1 MLKTTRLLTL
11 WGLIALYLCCS
22 IDWIEAQENAQ
33 LQIPPSLVECYNTS
47 YFMDRANR
55 LPSNIETLITLIEKV
70 ENSYG
75 FNQNMRQLAVA
86 LIHRF
91 RQDGIQRAPGV
102 TANPGII
109 PYSPIGFQFPKFRI
123 LLQRL
128 IPGNAINFPNNTLT
142 REERCSLHFMLSSSF
157 DTRVRGDENTVCNNL
172 AQYRA
177 QRLPRAL
184 NAPQARPSNFI
195 GDVEIMDSISQAQAA
210 KRGAP
215 LQAGQQR
222 FNTNAKSYDY
232 EFGYADYGWGVGN
245 NNNNNGG
252 NSISQCPVENGVIRT
267 QWGTVSAGTL
277 IAGIAAGLEKR
288 SVPLRTLLSLAS
300 RRNGYQNLPQI
311 ATVNVDNRWA
321 ATLAGDLAEIALLQV
336 PVSPTEQA
344 TVGATGAWNSTVMPK
359 WYFLSQR
366 QNLEATDAE
375 IRGGIDGLILALNV
389 DQWNQQVG
397 NLKLSQLLRMYY
409 SLDGVMGSGIMACNR
424 MQTFQNIANYQQT
437 LLAQTSA
444 FAQVLDPEMQLVV
457 TLSQASIANF
467 SVLATNALI
476 NYLPMNDPSCS
487 VSSALPTD
495 VSQTITPMTNIYV
508 FVDTTWPF
516 YQVEPYVNYVLE
528 NLNINPYASSV
539 TLLAAAD
546 CSVIVNTTNYIS
558 DIFQGWNYTTHN
570 NYTQGFNLPAIM
582 QTVQNLTFQYMNAQK
597 TNSSVGG
604 RSLIALLVPYMST
617 VSPSD
622 SNYATT
628 QLQYF
633 SEVVPDL
640 RFIYY
645 GGGTI
650 SRFSSFVLNPTKDL
664 FAISISSTAATS
676 GQPVVMRIKTVPR
689 RIINPR
695 CGSAWY
701 TSTWGTDQM
710 TQYARAG
717 VTNFYRMV
725 PNYFYGAGN
734 GRYLNIQSQNSVQ
747 YTICTSRSV
756 ILPQQNATSS
766 NSDVTCTQ
774 LQGNTFSYD
783 LSNACNG
790 YYTIHQ
796 CPPLYVSV
804 QAPSTSSSSSLNPSS
819 SSYNPSLSG
828 FGGST
833 FATICTDDACQTPDQ
848 ARYIISVVNL
858 GCYSGVA
865 SLSASFFILITVYI
879 LSKIF

>member
-476 NYLPMNDPSCS
+476 NYLPSNVYNCPDASTPFGQEPEHITNLTTIM
-487 VSSALPTD
+487 TD
-495 VSQTITPMTNIYV
+495 IFVFLDTNWEYNYI
-508 FVDTTWPF
+508 VD
-516 YQVEPYVNYVLE
+516 YVNYVVE
-528 NLNINPYASSV
+528 RLNINPFGSSI
-539 TLLAAAD
+539 TLLAARDGA
-546 CSVIVNTTNYIS
+546 VMVNRTFYITE
-558 DIFQGWNYTTHN
+558 FYENWNKTSQSWFRPGFSLPLILSK
-570 NYTQGFNLPAIM
+570 TQILAETILK
-582 QTVQNLTFQYMNAQK
+582 QERE
-597 TNSSVGG
+597 SSSLGG
-604 RSLIALLVPYMST
+604 RSMIALLVP
-617 VSPSD
+617 SPIAFIYD
-622 SNYATT
+622 YDYDYCQNYVIYLNNSIPGLTFLYYAGGA
-628 QLQYF
+628 
-633 SEVVPDL
+633 VI
-640 RFIYY
+640 RFID
-645 GGGTI
+645 
-650 SRFSSFVLNPTKDL
+650 FVNNPHDDL
-664 FAISISSTAATS
+664 FMLNYDLDVKMVAE
-676 GQPVVMRIKTVPR
+676 PVVKRIRKVPR
-689 RIINPR
+689 RLNNPR
-695 CGSAWY
+695 CSAYWKSLSQGSNQIWQLE
-701 TSTWGTDQM
+701 GL
-710 TQYARAG
+710 G
-717 VTNFYRMV
+717 HINFYRLY
-725 PNYFYGAGN
+725 PHYFYSEGSM
-734 GRYLNIQSQNSVQ
+734 RYLKVRPISKIAFIV
-747 YTICTSRSV
+747 CTSRVKPWPYRNPNSPYTEGQDCRQ
-756 ILPQQNATSS
+756 ISAT
-766 NSDVTCTQ
+766 D
-774 LQGNTFSYD
+774 FSFD
-783 LSNACNG
+783 LGDLCFEYNNF
-790 YYTIHQ
+790 IF
-796 CPPLYVSV
+796 CPPLYLSV
-804 QAPSTSSSSSLNPSS
+804 QAQSVADPKTVICEEPACATPYEAQYQIMVNNLDCTKNGAGKLTSSLLN
-819 SSYNPSLSG
+819 L
-828 FGGST
+828 FVV
-833 FATICTDDACQTPDQ
+833 
-848 ARYIISVVNL
+848 IIVFKN
-858 GCYSGVA
+858 
-865 SLSASFFILITVYI
+865 SFQLFLT
-879 LSKIF
+879 